1 MNISLK
7 NRERI
12 ANEIVHGA
20 VLIHGNKSVY
30 RNNDVAYPFR
40 QDSNFHY
47 LTEWPEPDAHAVIL
61 IKASKP
67 ELYLF
72 VQDRNLEMETWDG
85 KELPSEEVIS
95 SYDNIEASVT
105 TDLIRGSRVDAVL
118 VALASHILNV
128 SSLWSS
134 RKFAIDLL
142 QGTLAELESD
152 EFKENGNKLN

>member
-1 MNISLK
+1 MK
-7 NRERI
+7 
-12 ANEIVHGA
+12 
-20 VLIHGNKSVY
+20 
-30 RNNDVAYPFR
+30 
-40 QDSNFHY
+40 
-47 LTEWPEPDAHAVIL
+47 
-61 IKASKP
+61 
-67 ELYLF
+67 LYLELRKIF
-72 VQDRNLEMETWDG
+72 KER
-85 KELPSEEVIS
+85 ELPSEEVIS

-105 TDLIRGSRVDAVL
+105 TDLIRGSWVDAVL

>member
-1 MNISLK
+1 MK
-7 NRERI
+7 
-12 ANEIVHGA
+12 
-20 VLIHGNKSVY
+20 
-30 RNNDVAYPFR
+30 
-40 QDSNFHY
+40 
-47 LTEWPEPDAHAVIL
+47 
-61 IKASKP
+61 
-67 ELYLF
+67 LYLELRKIF
-72 VQDRNLEMETWDG
+72 KER
-85 KELPSEEVIS
+85 ELPSEEVIS

-118 VALASHILNV
+118 VALAAHILNV

>member
-1 MNISLK
+1 MK
-7 NRERI
+7 
-12 ANEIVHGA
+12 
-20 VLIHGNKSVY
+20 
-30 RNNDVAYPFR
+30 
-40 QDSNFHY
+40 
-47 LTEWPEPDAHAVIL
+47 
-61 IKASKP
+61 
-67 ELYLF
+67 LYLELRKIF
-72 VQDRNLEMETWDG
+72 KER
-85 KELPSEEVIS
+85 ELPSEEVIS

-118 VALASHILNV
+118 VALASQILNV

>member
-1 MNISLK
+1 MK
-7 NRERI
+7 
-12 ANEIVHGA
+12 
-20 VLIHGNKSVY
+20 
-30 RNNDVAYPFR
+30 
-40 QDSNFHY
+40 
-47 LTEWPEPDAHAVIL
+47 
-61 IKASKP
+61 
-67 ELYLF
+67 LYLELRKIF
-72 VQDRNLEMETWDG
+72 KDR
-85 KELPSEEVIS
+85 ELPSEEVIS

-128 SSLWSS
+128 SSLWAS